1 MTKRLLALLL
11 TISLLLT
18 YMAVSAGSSCL
29 SALQFPALI
38 RPGKAELISFY
49 SSREDSGALL
59 LLDRNGREMFVIHQ
73 NLIIH
78 EGGNALVWNGLDP
91 DMTPVPEGQYLLKLQ
106 ISDDSVQQP
115 LQIGAISPQIT
126 QLKLGDSRLLPG
138 EEWTMDVQVNMPGTL
153 AVVFHVAQQL
163 YEVFHGKVD
172 QGITQISW
180 DGMMGGET
188 PPAGHH
194 TLSVVFMDETG
205 FAANQQHIT
214 LEVVRESESITDGSL
229 EAYEELPMTPD
240 GEGERPNRQT
250 PGLHDEEQAEQAP
263 PAAETQAGN
272 IREGYHYA
280 VPTKEEVPEADYGKD
295 FWRLPVGDYNEE
307 AIWKVMMQPIT
318 VVWGKAQTDV
328 YRIRATPDASTKREN
343 IVGEIHHESQGVH
356 VIEQREDGWSLVEV
370 YNSSYGPDNRTRRG
384 YGNTDE
390 LICGYVRT
398 SDLRVIE
405 PRSDYGILIDKL
417 KQRLYVFKEGKIF
430 TELLISTGNP
440 TRQQPWNETPSGE
453 FLMVSRTGNFNA
465 GNLVCRM
472 SMRINGGALIHEV
485 PYIVNESTGYW
496 DYSSQEAQLGK
507 KASHGCIRVQRLNN
521 NDGIN
526 MTWLWNNIKVNTKVL
541 VWDDDNRYYEY
552 PDSDLPLFFNPNGG
566 RFYHLD
572 QNCRSIKDR
581 YLPLEGTL
589 VYRDLDNSEYAKLTP
604 CPHCNPPLRASQID
618 QINKDNGF

>member
-1 MTKRLLALLL
+1 MARRLLVSILIITLF
-11 TISLLLT
+11 LT
-18 YMAVSAGSSCL
+18 YIPVIAGSTSI

-38 RPGKAELISFY
+38 RPGKSELIGFHSA
-49 SSREDSGALL
+49 REGSGILL
-59 LLDRNGREMFVIHQ
+59 LLDHKGQKMFVIHQ
-73 NLIIH
+73 NLMIH
-78 EGGNALVWNGLDP
+78 KGSNTLVWNGLDP
-91 DMTPVPEGQYLLKLQ
+91 DMTPVHEGQYLLKLRMD
-106 ISDDSVQQP
+106 DDSVQQP

-126 QLKLGDSRLLPG
+126 QLQLGDSRLVPG
-138 EEWTMDVQVNMPGTL
+138 EEWTMSVRVNMPGTL

-163 YEVFHGKVD
+163 HQVFYGEVD

-180 DGMMGGET
+180 DGMMDGEM
-188 PPAGHH
+188 PPAGLH

-214 LEVVRESESITDGSL
+214 LEVVQKPESITDEGL
-229 EAYEELPMTPD
+229 EAYEELSITPD
-240 GEGERPNRQT
+240 EADEQT
-250 PGLHDEEQAEQAP
+250 AQQSSGTQGVNTLDQSPSAV
-263 PAAETQAGN
+263 ETRTGN
-272 IREGYHYA
+272 PCEGYHYA
-280 VPTKEEVPEADYGKD
+280 VPTMEEVPEADYGKD

-318 VVWGKAQTDV
+318 VVWGKDQRDV
-328 YRIRATPDASTKREN
+328 YRIRATPDASAKREN
-343 IVGEIHHESQGVH
+343 IVGEIHYESQGVH

-370 YNSSYGPDNRTRRG
+370 YNSSYGPNNRTRRG
-384 YGNTDE
+384 YGDTDA
-390 LICGYVRT
+390 LIRGYVRT

-405 PRSDYGILIDKL
+405 PRNDYGILIDKL
-417 KQRLYVFKEGKIF
+417 KQRMYVFKEGKIF
-430 TELLISTGNP
+430 TELLISTGIP

-453 FLMVSRTGNFNA
+453 FLMVSRTGDFNA

-485 PYIVNESTGYW
+485 PYILNESTGYW

-581 YLPLEGTL
+581 YLPLEGVL
-589 VYRDLDNSEYAKLTP
+589 SYKELDNSEYAKLTP
-604 CPHCNPPLRASQID
+604 CAHCNPPLRASQID
-618 QINKDNGF
+618 QINKNNGF